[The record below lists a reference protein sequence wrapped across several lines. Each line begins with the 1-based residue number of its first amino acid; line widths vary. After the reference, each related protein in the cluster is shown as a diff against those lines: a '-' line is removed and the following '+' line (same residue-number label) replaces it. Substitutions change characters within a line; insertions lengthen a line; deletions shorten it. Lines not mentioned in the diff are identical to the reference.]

1 MPPTDRYGL
10 TVTTSSPAAFDR
22 FQDGMDRLLAYEPG
36 AEDCFTAALAAD
48 EHLALAHVGR
58 ALLAA
63 VQGDGATARAAAG
76 RARETTA
83 GATRRE
89 RQHAEAVHAFVAGET
104 ARGLALVDEHVA
116 EFPRDAMLVN
126 QASSAI
132 ALAGRR
138 DREEHRVAF
147 LERLAPAYGD
157 DWWFQSAL
165 AFTYHEVD
173 RFEESRRLSEA
184 SLRQYPRNASA
195 AHNLAHIAFETLD
208 IAAGSAFLDDWMAG
222 YDRRSHFHCHLAW
235 HQAMFALHEGRH
247 AQALAIFERDIL
259 AASNPRSTMTDGTAL
274 LWRVR
279 LDAASPAALPWRAL
293 ADIAGRVSRPG
304 YLFGECHAALA
315 YAACGDQAALEKLME
330 GLRALDAKGNP
341 IAGRVVLP
349 LVQGTA
355 AFAAGDFA
363 GALAHFEPV
372 EAEVHRIG
380 GSHAQWELFE
390 ETMVVC
396 YLELARHDD
405 ALRLVRRRLARR
417 ASPRDRKW
425 LARASAPVGGQ

>member
-1 MPPTDRYGL
+1 MPSTDRYGL
-10 TVTTSSPAAFDR
+10 TVTTSSPTAFDR
-22 FQDGMDRLLAYEPG
+22 FQEGVDDLLAYGPG
-36 AEDCFTAALAAD
+36 ADERFAAALAAD
-48 EHLALAHVGR
+48 ERLALAHVGQ

-63 VQGDGATARAAAG
+63 VQGDAAAARAAAA
-76 RARETTA
+76 RARETVD

-89 RQHAEAVHAFVAGET
+89 RQHVEAVGAFIAGET

-132 ALAGRR
+132 ALAGRS

-173 RFEESRRLSEA
+173 RFEESRRLSLA
-184 SLRQYPRNASA
+184 SLDQYPRNASA

-208 IAAGSAFLDDWMAG
+208 IQAGSAFLDGWMAG
-222 YDRRSHFHCHLAW
+222 YDRRAHFHCHLAW
-235 HQAMFALHEGRH
+235 HQAMFALHEGRY
-247 AQALAIFERDIL
+247 AQALALFEREIL
-259 AASNPRSTMTDGTAL
+259 PASNPRSTMTDGTAL

-279 LDAASPAALPWRAL
+279 LDGASPGALPWRTL

-315 YAACGDQAALEKLME
+315 YAACGDEAALNRMMD

-349 LVQGTA
+349 LVQGTV

-372 EAEVHRIG
+372 EPEMHRIG

-390 ETMVVC
+390 ETMVAC
-396 YLELARHDD
+396 YLELARYDD

-417 ASPRDRKW
+417 ASPRDEKW
-425 LARASAPVGGQ
+425 LARASARGAAS